1 MAPLLQWGMHWRENV
16 CHGTHLGNEHV
27 ALNVFVVAM
36 WGTFAKLFP
45 TLQPQRHSLLPL
57 LAKLRAMARI
67 LGSIALP
74 IAAAIAFLGPLD
86 GNGCRQLTAASPSG
100 GPINCHVAAML
111 DALARQCVPW
121 HAPWQR
127 AYGT

>member
-1 MAPLLQWGMHWRENV
+1 MALLLQWGTHWPENV
-16 CHGTHLGNEHV
+16 CHGTHLGNEQV
-27 ALNVFVVAM
+27 ALNAFVAVV
-36 WGTFAKLFP
+36 WDTLAKLFP
-45 TLQPQRHSLLPL
+45 TLQPQMHSVLPL

-100 GPINCHVAAML
+100 GPINGPVAATGN
-111 DALARQCVPW
+111 AFARKCVPW

-127 AYGT
+127 TGGT

>member
-1 MAPLLQWGMHWRENV
+1 MALPLQWGMHWPENV
-16 CHGTHLGNEHV
+16 CHGTHLGNEQV
-27 ALNVFVVAM
+27 ALNVFVAAV
-36 WGTFAKLFP
+36 WDTFAKLFP
-45 TLQPQRHSLLPL
+45 TLQPQRHSMLPL

-74 IAAAIAFLGPLD
+74 IAAAIAFVGPLD

-100 GPINCHVAAML
+100 GPINGPVAAMG
-111 DALARQCVPW
+111 DALARKCVPW

-127 AYGT
+127 TGGT

>member
-1 MAPLLQWGMHWRENV
+1 MALLLQCGMHWPETV

-127 AYGT
+127 ACGT